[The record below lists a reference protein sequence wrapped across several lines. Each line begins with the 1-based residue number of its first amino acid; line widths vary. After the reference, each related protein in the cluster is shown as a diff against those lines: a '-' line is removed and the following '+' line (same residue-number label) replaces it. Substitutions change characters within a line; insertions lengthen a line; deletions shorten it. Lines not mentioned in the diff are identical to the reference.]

1 MRSQSSLLTPKV
13 FVHKTSNP
21 LDHCAKSQ
29 GKEIIAPEERT
40 LQEGLG
46 WHEEINRQITNAEGT
61 FFTGN
66 EHVDVEINENIGTWS
81 NVYEDGNTNINSQR
95 DRFKEDQFTRIES
108 FRVIIG
114 ALSVLILVI
123 ITLISINAIT
133 YTRVMT
139 GVSVLG
145 FLCILDTI
153 FSNSFSFLLGTMEK
167 EKAEILLNQIEAAAP
182 VVRWQIRCYHY
193 ETTARVLS
201 NDDGVKV
208 TDTIRQRVNTW
219 HAEEFF
225 KFRSWCGIPTPPIE
239 VIKSRLTKIKLVND
253 FCFDNAATEAEF
265 QRQKMVFQLANNRD
279 THQEIS
285 ESFDVP
291 GFEDTILCEDRKGC
305 MSKLLS
311 LPYHLFFHLMF
322 LSPYYQ
328 WWVSFITERKTC
340 HIVRTLSIDC
350 E

>member
-1 MRSQSSLLTPKV
+1 MRSQSSVPTPKV
-13 FVHKTSNP
+13 FMHKTSNP
-21 LDHCAKSQ
+21 IDHSEKSR
-29 GKEIIAPEERT
+29 GKESIVSEERT

-46 WHEEINRQITNAEGT
+46 WHEEINRQIMNATGT

-66 EHVDVEINENIGTWS
+66 EDVDVEINENIGTWS
-81 NVYEDGNTNINSQR
+81 NVYEDENTTIKPWR
-95 DRFKEDQFTRIES
+95 DMFKKDQFTRIES

-114 ALSVLILVI
+114 ALSLLILVI
-123 ITLISINAIT
+123 ITLISINAFA
-133 YTRVMT
+133 YTRIMT
-139 GVSVLG
+139 AVSVLG

-153 FSNSFSFLLGTMEK
+153 FSNSFSYLLGNMEK

-193 ETTARVLS
+193 EPTARVLI
-201 NDDGVKV
+201 NDDGVQV
-208 TDTIRQRVNTW
+208 TETIRQRVNTW

-225 KFRSWCGIPTPPIE
+225 KFRSWCGIPTPPFE
-239 VIKSRLTKIKLVND
+239 LTKSRLTKIKLVKD

-279 THQEIS
+279 IHQEIS

-291 GFEDTILCEDRKGC
+291 GFEDIILCEDRKGC
-305 MSKLLS
+305 MSKLLG

-322 LSPYYQ
+322 LGPYYH

-340 HIVRTLSIDC
+340 HIVKTLSID
-350 E
+350 